1 MDTNNVKFNPA
12 DVKILAV
19 EDSPTQA
26 QVLQGALVRRGY
38 NVRVATRCYEALRL
52 VREFRPDIVL
62 SDIVLPDMTGY
73 ELCKT
78 IKADHSMSGVY
89 VILVTTL
96 TDPGDVLRSLECG
109 ADSFIAKPYDGEL
122 ITSCINSLMV
132 NSALGGKT
140 GEGGTDVYFTGKK
153 YSIAFDRTH
162 VLNFLLSTYEIAVHR
177 NLRLIKMQGELRKT
191 ADIAEQR
198 RRDIEGINVNL
209 EEKVA
214 EQAKKAREKDVIM
227 MHQSRLAAMGEMVG
241 NIAHQWRQ
249 PLNALG
255 IVLTNIEDAY
265 AHDELDAEA
274 LSHKT
279 AKANQLLKKMSTT
292 IDDFR
297 NFFRPNKARERFSL
311 NRAVGEAVS
320 LVEASFK
327 YHNVNITVD
336 EGDPVFIMGFPAE
349 YTQVVL
355 NLLGNAKDAIIGRG
369 AGRGVISIG
378 IRKDGGKGIVSVRDN
393 GGGIPDGII
402 ERVFDAYFT
411 TKDQGKGTGIGLYM
425 SKVIIEEHMN
435 GSIEAAN
442 AGDGAEFR
450 IITPV

>member
-1 MDTNNVKFNPA
+1 MDTNGVKFNPA

-26 QVLQGALVRRGY
+26 LVLHGALVRRGY
-38 NVRVATRCYEALRL
+38 NVRVAKRCDEALRL
-52 VREFRPDIVL
+52 LREFRPNIVL
-62 SDIVLPDMTGY
+62 SDIILPDMTGY

-78 IKADHSMSGVY
+78 IKADPANSGVF

-109 ADSFIAKPYDGEL
+109 ADSFLSKPYDGGL
-122 ITSCINSLMV
+122 IASCINSIMA
-132 NSALGGKT
+132 NAALSGG
-140 GEGGTDVYFTGKK
+140 GGGGGGGLDVYFTGRRHT
-153 YSIAFDRTH
+153 IALDRAH
-162 VLNFLLSTYEIAVHR
+162 VLNFLLSTYEIAVHK
-177 NLRLIKMQGELRKT
+177 NLMLIKMQDELKKI

-198 RRDIEGINVNL
+198 RREIEAINVNL

-255 IVLTNIEDAY
+255 IVVTNIEDAY
-265 AHDELDAEA
+265 VHNELDAA
-274 LSHKT
+274 TLSQKT
-279 AKANQLLKKMSTT
+279 AKARQLLKRMSAT

-297 NFFRPNKARERFSL
+297 NFFRPHKSKERFSL

-327 YHNVNITVD
+327 YHNVGIKVD
-336 EGDPVFIMGFPAE
+336 EGDTVFVKGFPGE
-349 YTQVVL
+349 
-355 NLLGNAKDAIIGRG
+355 
-369 AGRGVISIG
+369 
-378 IRKDGGKGIVSVRDN
+378 
-393 GGGIPDGII
+393 
-402 ERVFDAYFT
+402 
-411 TKDQGKGTGIGLYM
+411 
-425 SKVIIEEHMN
+425 
-435 GSIEAAN
+435 
-442 AGDGAEFR
+442 
-450 IITPV
+450 